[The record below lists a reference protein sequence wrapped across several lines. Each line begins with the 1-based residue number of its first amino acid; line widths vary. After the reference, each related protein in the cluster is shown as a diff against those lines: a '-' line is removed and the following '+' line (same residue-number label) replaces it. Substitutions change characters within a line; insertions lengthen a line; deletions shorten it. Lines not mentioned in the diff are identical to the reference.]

1 MTAASDHHREQADE
15 EAINWV
21 ILLREEPDAPD
32 VQKEFSQW
40 LAASSHNQEAW
51 KEITRTYQG
60 LGQVA
65 PATLSEKDK
74 PSISTGVLRIGR
86 NDNHRQVFST
96 RRRLVAGVMALAA
109 CVVLAPVIYTR
120 LTADAMT
127 GMGETSSLTLEDG
140 SHVSMGPDTALRVAF
155 GPTGREVTLLKGD
168 AWFQVV
174 HDASRPFRVSI
185 GKETR
190 VTDIGTAFEV
200 RALSSSVQVQVAEGR
215 VELSRQGREPLFLG
229 AGDGAVVR
237 PANVEHYDVPVADV
251 ASWRDG
257 QLVVHDRPIREV
269 VDVIRQY
276 YRGFIVVRNGV
287 GDQRVTGVFDLHD
300 PMAALAAVAHAH
312 EASVIRITP
321 WVAVLSRA

>member
-1 MTAASDHHREQADE
+1 MTAASDHHRERADE

-32 VQKEFSQW
+32 VQQEFSQW

-51 KEITRTYQG
+51 KEITRTYDG
-60 LGQVA
+60 LGKIT
-65 PATLSEKDK
+65 PTTLSVTSKF
-74 PSISTGVLRIGR
+74 SASTGLPRIAR
-86 NDNHRQVFST
+86 NDNHRQVFPT
-96 RRRLVAGVMALAA
+96 RRRLVAGIMALAA

-120 LTADAMT
+120 LTADTMT
-127 GMGETSSLTLEDG
+127 GTAEMRSLTLADG
-140 SHVSMGPDTALRVAF
+140 SHVSMGPETALRVAF
-155 GPTGREVTLLKGD
+155 GPTGREVRLLKGD

-174 HDASRPFRVSI
+174 HDASRPFRVII

-215 VELSRQGREPLFLG
+215 VELSGQDREPLLLG
-229 AGDGAVVR
+229 AGEGAVVS
-237 PANVEHYDVPVADV
+237 PTNSEHYDLPVADV

-276 YRGFIVVRNGV
+276 YRGLIVVRNGV

-300 PMAALAAVAHAH
+300 PMAALSAVAHAH
-312 EASVIRITP
+312 EASVTRITP
-321 WVAVLSRA
+321 WVAVLSRG

>member
-1 MTAASDHHREQADE
+1 MTAASDHHRERADE

-40 LAASSHNQEAW
+40 LAASSHNREAW
-51 KEITRTYQG
+51 KEITRTYEG
-60 LGQVA
+60 LGKVT
-65 PATLSEKDK
+65 PATLSATRKT
-74 PSISTGVLRIGR
+74 SASTRLPRIAG
-86 NDNHRQVFST
+86 NDDRKQVFST
-96 RRRLVAGVMALAA
+96 KRRFVARVMVLAA

-120 LTADAMT
+120 VTADAMT
-127 GMGETSSLTLEDG
+127 GMGETRSLTLADG

-155 GPTGREVTLLKGD
+155 GPTGREVRLLKGE

-174 HDASRPFRVSI
+174 HDARRPFRVSI

-215 VELSRQGREPLFLG
+215 VELSRQGGEPLFLG
-229 AGDGAVVR
+229 AGDGVVVR
-237 PANVEHYDVPVADV
+237 PANIDHYDVPVADV

-300 PMAALAAVAHAH
+300 PMAALAAVADAH
-312 EASVIRITP
+312 EASVTSITP
-321 WVAVLSRA
+321 WVAVLSLD